1 MEKLDELKV
10 VKEYLLD
17 EIHKIIKEGETEVE
31 KARSGKMSG
40 YVINIIS
47 AKFADQENHLRYLL
61 DGILEEINK
70 INNKIFAH

>member
-17 EIHKIIKEGETEVE
+17 EIHKLIKEGEAEVE
-31 KARSGKMSG
+31 KAHNGNVSN

-47 AKFADQENHLRYLL
+47 AKFTDRENHLRHLL
-61 DGILEEINK
+61 DEILNEIKKLTKNLEK
-70 INNKIFAH
+70 